1 LNKKY
6 QGTLTL
12 RL

>member
-6 QGTLTL
+6 QGTLIL